1 MASGEGR
8 ESLETMASR
17 AVVGVPLAWR
27 IFQGLGSAASTALLV
42 ILSFAFQTVR
52 TEWQELRAEL
62 TEIRAK
68 LAAQPSPEEF
78 GKIRDDLHD
87 IDRRVIRLESE
98 YYGAEPVRERDD
110 R

>member
-1 MASGEGR
+1 MANGDGR

-17 AVVGVPLAWR
+17 AVVGVPMAWR

-42 ILSFAFQTVR
+42 ILTFAFQTVR
-52 TEWQELRAEL
+52 SEWQELRAEMA
-62 TEIRAK
+62 EIRAK
-68 LAAQPSPEEF
+68 LALQPSPEEF

-98 YYGAEPVRERDD
+98 YYGAAPVRERDD

>member
-17 AVVGVPLAWR
+17 AVVGVPLAMR
-27 IFQGLGSAASTALLV
+27 ILQGLGSAASTALLV
-42 ILSFAFQTVR
+42 ILTFVFQTVR
-52 TEWQELRAEL
+52 SEWQELRAEL
-62 TEIRAK
+62 SEIRAK

-98 YYGAEPVRERDD
+98 YYGAAPVRERDG

>member
-1 MASGEGR
+1 
-8 ESLETMASR
+8 
-17 AVVGVPLAWR
+17 
-27 IFQGLGSAASTALLV
+27 
-42 ILSFAFQTVR
+42 
-52 TEWQELRAEL
+52 LRAEL

-98 YYGAEPVRERDD
+98 YYGAAPVRERDD

>member
-1 MASGEGR
+1 MASGEDR
-8 ESLETMASR
+8 ESIETMASR
-17 AVVGVPLAWR
+17 AVIDMPLAWR

-52 TEWQELRAEL
+52 SEWQELRAEL

-98 YYGAEPVRERDD
+98 YYGDAPARERND

>member
-1 MASGEGR
+1 MASGDGR

-17 AVVGVPLAWR
+17 AVVGVPLAMR
-27 IFQGLGSAASTALLV
+27 ILQGLGSAASTALLV
-42 ILSFAFQTVR
+42 ILTFAFQTVR
-52 TEWQELRAEL
+52 TEWQELRAEMA
-62 TEIRAK
+62 EIRAK

-98 YYGAEPVRERDD
+98 YYSPRERDD